1 MVISEQTDCPA
12 PPPSLRQRRQSA
24 ILDAA
29 EALFLEQGYERT
41 SLAEIVKRSGGS
53 LATLYELF
61 GNKQGLLHAI
71 ASRWGDESRCEPAA
85 CSAMAH
91 QSNVEILTGY
101 AHRQCDRMR
110 SPRAIALMRMLISES
125 LRDREFAL
133 QIYRDLH
140 IPAVEE
146 LSTLFTAWAA
156 AGEADIDDPDAAAKL
171 LLSIVV
177 GDSMLNALAGLDD
190 EWLTNDQIDWRLQP
204 FLSYFK
210 IRQSPRSS

>member
-1 MVISEQTDCPA
+1 MEKIDLLVR
-12 PPPSLRQRRQSA
+12 PSDGLSVRERRQGA

-71 ASRWGDESRCEPAA
+71 ATRWCDE
-85 CSAMAH
+85 AMLRSLDDDATKGL
-91 QSNVEILTGY
+91 SNVETLKSY
-101 AHRQCDRMR
+101 AYRQGELME
-110 SPRAIALMRMLISES
+110 SPRAVALMRMLISES

-140 IPAVEE
+140 LPALAE
-146 LSTLFTAWAA
+146 LTELFAAWAA
-156 AGEADIDDPDAAAKL
+156 TGEAEIDDPEAAARL
-171 LLSIVV
+171 FFDIVV
-177 GDSMLNALAGLDD
+177 GDSMLNTLMGIED
-190 EWLTNDQIDWRLQP
+190 EWLDHDQIDWRLQP
-204 FLSYFK
+204 FLSHFK
-210 IRQSPRSS
+210 IR